1 MLRLLL
7 SLVSRPDQ
15 ARVAAIL
22 APGLLFVFE
31 LRDLLGVLEP
41 LSDLFDRNVVR
52 IVCFSG
58 LSERSPPL
66 VMELI
71 VLLDGLYGGKDGR
84 ETVCDVAFSRNAE

>member
-1 MLRLLL
+1 
-7 SLVSRPDQ
+7 VSRPDQ

-22 APGLLFVFE
+22 APGLLFVFG
-31 LRDLLGVLEP
+31 LRDLLGVVEL
-41 LSDLFDRNVVR
+41 LSDLFGRNVVR

-66 VMELI
+66 VKELI

-84 ETVCDVAFSRNAE
+84 EIACDVPFSRNVE